1 MVFELNRQR
10 GISLAT
16 GIERDLNQCQ
26 IRVGGKLVGY
36 LPFGK
41 TSQVQVTISVQF
53 PYDALTAEEIASL
66 EMQLETIQGY
76 PAKVQ
81 PPEQVSRSFVEAA
94 LKAVQQAK
102 DEEDDE

>member
-1 MVFELNRQR
+1 MVFKLNRQR

-36 LPFGK
+36 LPFGE
-41 TSQVQVTISVQF
+41 SPQIQAIFEF
-53 PYDALTAEEIASL
+53 PHDALTAEEIASL
-66 EMQLETIQGY
+66 GAQLEAIQGY

-81 PPEQVSRSFVEAA
+81 PPEQVSRTFVKAA
-94 LKAVQQAK
+94 LEAIAQAK
-102 DEEDDE
+102 GEEDDE

>member
-1 MVFELNRQR
+1 MVFVLNRQR

-36 LPFGK
+36 LPFGENP
-41 TSQVQVTISVQF
+41 QVQAIFEF
-53 PYDALTAEEIASL
+53 PHDALTADEIASL
-66 EMQLETIQGY
+66 EMQLESIQGY

-81 PPEQVSRSFVEAA
+81 LPEQVSRTFVKAAQEAIA
-94 LKAVQQAK
+94 QAG
-102 DEEDDE
+102 DEDDE

>member
-1 MVFELNRQR
+1 MVFVLNRQR

-36 LPFGK
+36 LPLGETTQIQAIFE
-41 TSQVQVTISVQF
+41 F
-53 PYDALTAEEIASL
+53 PHDALTAEEIASL
-66 EMQLETIQGY
+66 EKQLEAIQGY
-76 PAKVQ
+76 PAKVLG
-81 PPEQVSRSFVEAA
+81 PEQVSRTFVKAA
-94 LKAVQQAK
+94 LEAIEQAK

>member
-26 IRVGGKLVGY
+26 IRVGGQLVGY
-36 LPFGK
+36 LPFGE
-41 TSQVQVTISVQF
+41 TPQIQVLFEF
-53 PYDALTAEEIASL
+53 PHDALTADEIASL
-66 EMQLETIQGY
+66 EMQLEAIQGY

-81 PPEQVSRSFVEAA
+81 PPEQASRSFVKAA
-94 LKAVQQAK
+94 LEAIAQAK

>member
-26 IRVGGKLVGY
+26 IRVAGKLVGY
-36 LPFGK
+36 LPFGENP
-41 TSQVQVTISVQF
+41 QIQAIFEF
-53 PYDALTAEEIASL
+53 PHDALTADEIASL
-66 EMQLETIQGY
+66 EMQLESIQGY

-81 PPEQVSRSFVEAA
+81 RPEQVSRTFVKAA
-94 LKAVQQAK
+94 LEAIAQTK

>member
-36 LPFGK
+36 LPIGETPQIQAIFE
-41 TSQVQVTISVQF
+41 F
-53 PYDALTAEEIASL
+53 PHDALTAEEIASL
-66 EMQLETIQGY
+66 EKQLEAIQGY

-81 PPEQVSRSFVEAA
+81 RPEQVSRSFVEAA
-94 LKAVQQAK
+94 IKAVEQAK

>member
-36 LPFGK
+36 LVFGE
-41 TSQVQVTISVQF
+41 TSQILPLFEF
-53 PYDALTAEEIASL
+53 PHDALTADEIASL
-66 EMQLETIQGY
+66 EMQLEAIQGY
-76 PAKVQ
+76 PAKVRG
-81 PPEQVSRSFVEAA
+81 PEQVSRSFVKAAQEAIA
-94 LKAVQQAK
+94 QAE
-102 DEEDDE
+102 DEDDE

>member
-16 GIERDLNQCQ
+16 GIERDLDQCQ

-36 LPFGK
+36 LVFGE
-41 TSQVQVTISVQF
+41 TSQILPLFEF
-53 PYDALTAEEIASL
+53 PHDALTADEIASL
-66 EMQLETIQGY
+66 EMQLEAIQGY

-81 PPEQVSRSFVEAA
+81 PPEQVSRTFVKAA
-94 LKAVQQAK
+94 LEAIEQAK
-102 DEEDDE
+102 GEEDDE

>member
-36 LPFGK
+36 LPFGE
-41 TSQVQVTISVQF
+41 TPQIQALFEF
-53 PYDALTAEEIASL
+53 PHDALTDDEIASL
-66 EMQLETIQGY
+66 EMQLESIQGY
-76 PAKVQ
+76 PVKVKR
-81 PPEQVSRSFVEAA
+81 PEQASRTFVKAA
-94 LKAVQQAK
+94 LEAIAQSEG
-102 DEEDDE
+102 DDDE

>member
-16 GIERDLNQCQ
+16 GIDRDLNQCQ

-36 LPFGK
+36 LPLGETPQIQAIFE
-41 TSQVQVTISVQF
+41 F
-53 PYDALTAEEIASL
+53 PHDALTTEEIASL
-66 EMQLETIQGY
+66 EKQLEAIQGY

-81 PPEQVSRSFVEAA
+81 PPEQVSRSFVKAA
-94 LKAVQQAK
+94 LEAIEQAK
-102 DEEDDE
+102 EEDDE

>member
-16 GIERDLNQCQ
+16 GIERDLDQCQ

-36 LPFGK
+36 LVFGE
-41 TSQVQVTISVQF
+41 TSQILPLFEF
-53 PYDALTAEEIASL
+53 PHDALTADEIASL
-66 EMQLETIQGY
+66 EMQLEAIQGY
-76 PAKVQ
+76 PAKVLG
-81 PPEQVSRSFVEAA
+81 PEQVSRTFVKAA
-94 LKAVQQAK
+94 LEAIAQAK

>member
-1 MVFELNRQR
+1 MVFVLNRQR

-36 LPFGK
+36 LPFGE
-41 TSQVQVTISVQF
+41 SPQILAIFEF
-53 PYDALTAEEIASL
+53 PHDALTADEIASL
-66 EMQLETIQGY
+66 EMQLEAIQGY
-76 PAKVQ
+76 PAKVRG
-81 PPEQVSRSFVEAA
+81 PEQVSRTFVKAA
-94 LKAVQQAK
+94 LEAIAQTK

>member
-1 MVFELNRQR
+1 MVFVLNRQR

-36 LPFGK
+36 LHFGE
-41 TSQVQVTISVQF
+41 TPQILAIFEF
-53 PYDALTAEEIASL
+53 PHDALTAEEIASL
-66 EMQLETIQGY
+66 EMQLEAIQGY

-81 PPEQVSRSFVEAA
+81 RPEQVSRTFVKAA
-94 LKAVQQAK
+94 LEAIAQAK
-102 DEEDDE
+102 DEEEDE

>member
-36 LPFGK
+36 LPLGETPQIQAIFE
-41 TSQVQVTISVQF
+41 F
-53 PYDALTAEEIASL
+53 PHDALTHQEIASL
-66 EMQLETIQGY
+66 EKQLEAIQGY

-81 PPEQVSRSFVEAA
+81 PPEQVSRSFVKAA
-94 LKAVQQAK
+94 LEAIEQAK
-102 DEEDDE
+102 GEEDDE

>member
-36 LPFGK
+36 LVFGE
-41 TSQVQVTISVQF
+41 TSQILALFEF
-53 PYDALTAEEIASL
+53 PHDALTANEIASL
-66 EMQLETIQGY
+66 EKQLEAIQGY

-81 PPEQVSRSFVEAA
+81 RPEQVSRTFVKAA
-94 LKAVQQAK
+94 LEAIAQSE
-102 DEEDDE
+102 DEDDE

>member
-26 IRVGGKLVGY
+26 IRVGNRLVGY
-36 LPFGK
+36 LPLGETPKIQAIFE
-41 TSQVQVTISVQF
+41 F
-53 PYDALTAEEIASL
+53 PHDALTTEEIASL
-66 EMQLETIQGY
+66 ERQLEAIQGY

-81 PPEQVSRSFVEAA
+81 PPEQVSRSFVKAA
-94 LKAVQQAK
+94 LEAIEQAK
-102 DEEDDE
+102 GEEDDE

>member
-26 IRVGGKLVGY
+26 IRVSGKLVGY
-36 LPFGK
+36 LVFGE
-41 TSQVQVTISVQF
+41 TSQILPLFEF
-53 PYDALTAEEIASL
+53 PHDALTDDEIASL
-66 EMQLETIQGY
+66 EMQLEAIQGY

-81 PPEQVSRSFVEAA
+81 RPEQVSRSFVKAAQEAIA
-94 LKAVQQAK
+94 QAE
-102 DEEDDE
+102 DEDDE

>member
-26 IRVGGKLVGY
+26 IRVDGKLVGY
-36 LPFGK
+36 LPLGETPQIQAIFE
-41 TSQVQVTISVQF
+41 F
-53 PYDALTAEEIASL
+53 PHDALTAEEITSL
-66 EMQLETIQGY
+66 EKQLETIQGY

-81 PPEQVSRSFVEAA
+81 PPEQVSRSFVKAA
-94 LKAVQQAK
+94 LEAIEQAK
-102 DEEDDE
+102 GEEDDE

>member
-1 MVFELNRQR
+1 MVFVLNRQR

-36 LPFGK
+36 LPFGE
-41 TSQVQVTISVQF
+41 SPQIQAIFEF
-53 PYDALTAEEIASL
+53 PHDALTADEIGSL
-66 EMQLETIQGY
+66 EMQLEAIQGY
-76 PAKVQ
+76 SAKVQ
-81 PPEQVSRSFVEAA
+81 TPEQVSRTFVKAA
-94 LKAVQQAK
+94 LEAIAQAK

>member
-1 MVFELNRQR
+1 MVFVLNRQR

-36 LPFGK
+36 LPFGEAP
-41 TSQVQVTISVQF
+41 QIQAIFEF
-53 PYDALTAEEIASL
+53 PHDALTAQEIASL
-66 EMQLETIQGY
+66 EKQLEAIQGY

-81 PPEQVSRSFVEAA
+81 PPEQVSRSFVKAA
-94 LKAVQQAK
+94 LEEIAKAK

>member
-16 GIERDLNQCQ
+16 GIERDLDQCQ

-36 LPFGK
+36 LHFGK
-41 TSQVQVTISVQF
+41 SPQILAIFEF
-53 PYDALTAEEIASL
+53 PHDALNPQEIASL
-66 EMQLETIQGY
+66 EKQLEAIQGY

-81 PPEQVSRSFVEAA
+81 RPEQVSRSFVKAA
-94 LKAVQQAK
+94 LEAIEQAK
-102 DEEDDE
+102 DEDDE

>member
-36 LPFGK
+36 LVFGE
-41 TSQVQVTISVQF
+41 TSQILPLFEF
-53 PYDALTAEEIASL
+53 PHDALTADEIASL
-66 EMQLETIQGY
+66 EMQLESIQGY
-76 PAKVQ
+76 PAKVRE
-81 PPEQVSRSFVEAA
+81 PEQVSRSFVKAAQEAIA
-94 LKAVQQAK
+94 QA
-102 DEEDDE
+102 EGEDDE

>member
-36 LPFGK
+36 LPFGE
-41 TSQVQVTISVQF
+41 TTQVQAIFEF
-53 PYDALTAEEIASL
+53 PHDALTPQDITSL
-66 EMQLETIQGY
+66 EKQLEEIQGY
-76 PAKVQ
+76 PAKVLG
-81 PPEQVSRSFVEAA
+81 PEQVSRTFVKAA
-94 LKAVQQAK
+94 LEAIAQA
-102 DEEDDE
+102 EGEDDE

>member
-1 MVFELNRQR
+1 MVFVLNRQR

-36 LPFGK
+36 LPFGENP
-41 TSQVQVTISVQF
+41 QIQAIFEF
-53 PYDALTAEEIASL
+53 PHDALTAEEIASL
-66 EMQLETIQGY
+66 GVQLEAIQGY
-76 PAKVQ
+76 PAKVLG
-81 PPEQVSRSFVEAA
+81 PEQVSRTFVKAA
-94 LKAVQQAK
+94 LEAIAQAK

>member
-36 LPFGK
+36 LPLGETPQIQAIFE
-41 TSQVQVTISVQF
+41 F
-53 PYDALTAEEIASL
+53 PHDALTAQEIASL
-66 EMQLETIQGY
+66 EKQLEAIQGY

-81 PPEQVSRSFVEAA
+81 PPEQVSRSFVKAA
-94 LKAVQQAK
+94 LEAIEQAK
-102 DEEDDE
+102 GEENDE

>member
-26 IRVGGKLVGY
+26 IRVNGKLVGY
-36 LPFGK
+36 LPFGENP
-41 TSQVQVTISVQF
+41 QIQAIFEF
-53 PYDALTAEEIASL
+53 PHDALTAEEIASL
-66 EMQLETIQGY
+66 EKQLEAIQGY

-81 PPEQVSRSFVEAA
+81 RPEQVSRTFVKAA
-94 LKAVQQAK
+94 LEAIGQAK